1 MKYPCSITGE
11 NMNFNPIGDCDGNGI
26 YGHWFTWPF
35 EWVIEYDSYP
45 MSNLIGKRR
54 CSNFNGD
61 GKIDFTCG
69 DGTPPPRTT
78 KDPCKYYNY
87 CTITHRLWLK
97 IDESL
102 FVKVFFQVVLHI

>member
-11 NMNFNPIGDCDGNGI
+11 TMNFNPIGDCDGNGI

-69 DGTPPPRTT
+69 DATPPPRTT

-87 CTITHRLWLK
+87 
-97 IDESL
+97 S
-102 FVKVFFQVVLHI
+102 